1 MKHTIITGIIG
12 YPLSHTLSP
21 VMHNAVFKK
30 YGMPWEY
37 RVFET
42 KPEDVVFMIKSMRR
56 EGIRGINV
64 TIPHKHAVMNYL
76 DKTDRAAAA
85 IGAVNTIVNK
95 NGKLTGYNTDYL
107 GFGMTLR
114 KNKINLKGR
123 TVVML
128 GAGGAAHALA
138 YAINLQKPAK
148 FYILNIDVPM
158 IERLVSRIKLK
169 KALYSDISRTKA
181 KDEILAS
188 ADFIINATSVGQHDK
203 KAPYKIRKLKKGAV
217 VYDII
222 YNPAKTPFLK
232 LAQKKGARI
241 MNGLDMLIYQGMESF
256 RLWTGRKS
264 DYGAIKKALRKLK
277 SKN

>member
-1 MKHTIITGIIG
+1 MRKKIITGIIG

-21 VMHNAVFKK
+21 AMHNAVFKK

-42 KPEDVVFMIKSMRR
+42 KPEDVGFMLRGMRK

-76 DKTDRAAAA
+76 KKIDKAAAA

-95 NGKLTGYNTDYL
+95 GGKLIGYNTDYL
-107 GFGMTLR
+107 GFGMTLK
-114 KNKINLKGR
+114 KNRINLKGR

-138 YAINLQKPAK
+138 YTINLEKPAK

-158 IERLVSRIKLK
+158 IERLVRKLKLK
-169 KALYSDISRTKA
+169 KTMYSDISPIKA

-203 KAPYKIRKLKKGAV
+203 RVPYKIKKLKKGAV

-232 LAQKKGARI
+232 LARKKGARTL
-241 MNGLDMLIYQGMESF
+241 NGLDMLTYQGMESF
-256 RLWTGRKS
+256 KLWTGRKS
-264 DYGAIKKALRKLK
+264 DYGAIKRALSKL
-277 SKN
+277 